1 MTKIFL
7 LHCSQNLV
15 KTLSLYWPLY
25 TWVRIEYG
33 SNENS
38 NENIVN
44 FGTTFIFKTIIRKY
58 TVHSV
63 LNVKV

>member
-1 MTKIFL
+1 MTKIVL

-15 KTLSLYWPLY
+15 KTLY